1 MKKLENIEL
10 LSSKRDF
17 FTLLALLF
25 FLLFLSLSYQYYK
38 YHKLTKFDSQ
48 ITNAVVLKQYTKIK
62 QTKKGKQKRY
72 EVLKLRSNYGFTFYT
87 IASKNLQ
94 NIKQRTIQIE
104 IWTTKISFYE
114 YLRTFFVFSKIL
126 KIYKDNSLMSSIS
139 NAIASQHRD
148 KNVSAVY
155 EALFLAKPLPRDLQ
169 KQFAN
174 LGISHLIAIS
184 GFHLGVLSFILFLL
198 LKYPYKFLQNR
209 YFPYRS
215 YTRDTFFITASILL
229 TYMLFLSSPPSL
241 LRSFIMLI
249 VGFILYDRG
258 MKIIS
263 MQTLSIT
270 ILLILALFPQ
280 LLFSIGFWLSV
291 SGVFYIFLFL
301 LYFKHYSKIVQFLL
315 IPFWVYFLMLPYS
328 LTIFGNF
335 SLYHPLS
342 ILYSTLFTLFYPL
355 ALFLH
360 LIGFG
365 NLLDPIVTMLL
376 YAKLNAHQEH
386 LHIGYL
392 GVEIILSLLSVFSRR
407 ALLLLLIYVGS
418 IFIYFI
424 YNIA

>member
-1 MKKLENIEL
+1 MKNFESVEL
-10 LSSKRDF
+10 LSSKRDI
-17 FTLLALLF
+17 FTLFALLF
-25 FLLFLSLSYQYYK
+25 FLCIVSLSYQYYK
-38 YHKLTKFDSQ
+38 YYELTKFDSQ
-48 ITNAVVLKQYTKIK
+48 ITNAVVLKQYTKTK

-72 EVLKLRSNYGFTFYT
+72 EVLKLRSNDGFTFYT

-104 IWTTKISFYE
+104 IWTGKISFYE

-155 EALFLAKPLPRDLQ
+155 EALFLAKPLPRALQ
-169 KQFAN
+169 QQFAN

-215 YTRDTFFITASILL
+215 STRDTFFITASILL
-229 TYMLFLSSPPSL
+229 AYMLFLSSPPSL

-291 SGVFYIFLFL
+291 SGVFYIFLFFI
-301 LYFKHYSKIVQFLL
+301 YFSHHSKIVQFLL
-315 IPFWVYFLMLPYS
+315 IPFWVYLLMLPYS

-365 NLLDPIVTMLL
+365 NLLDPIVKMLL
-376 YAKLNAHQEH
+376 YANLNAHQEH